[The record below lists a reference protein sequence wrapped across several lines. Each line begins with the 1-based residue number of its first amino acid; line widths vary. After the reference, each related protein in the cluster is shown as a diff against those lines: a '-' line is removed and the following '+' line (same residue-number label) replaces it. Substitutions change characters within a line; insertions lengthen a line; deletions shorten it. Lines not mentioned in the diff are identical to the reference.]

1 MRCPARHQHHH
12 RNTLTKG
19 TIMADAIDN
28 TAGRYS
34 FADSRNDAWHQLGQQ
49 VGHEMTPAE
58 ALEAAHMNG
67 WNVRK
72 EALIAQ
78 VEHPVWGKLDT
89 PVPGKF
95 VVIRDNPH
103 TLKPEALGVV
113 GDRFQP
119 FQNEETTDLL
129 YDITDQSGAHI
140 QTIGALDGGRRTFVT
155 MLMPTHVEF
164 TGQGGF
170 ADKTEVYLAVINHHD
185 GEGSLRAIISPI
197 RIVCANTQRL
207 AESMAVSTVALRHT
221 GAPTAKLAEV
231 RNLLGI
237 TFKYIDTYATEMEAL
252 VKAERDEAWVRAV
265 FNEVFGVNKADSD
278 KMRTGRVERVTQVME
293 VMRQSPSIKPFA
305 GTAYGAYNAVTE
317 YADHFMPVLGKGDA
331 AAKRAVRT
339 LTSPDVAALKSQAF
353 TSLKKALPLTADQVL
368 RWGPVAGDVK
378 EVATV

>member
-1 MRCPARHQHHH
+1 MPAA
-12 RNTLTKG
+12 LDG
-19 TIMADAIDN
+19 
-28 TAGRYS
+28 TAGRFN

-49 VGHEMTPAE
+49 VGHEMAPAE
-58 ALEAAHMNG
+58 ALEAAYMNG

-72 EALIAQ
+72 VAHEQLVDDGLGGTVTVKA
-78 VEHPVWGKLDT
+78 
-89 PVPGKF
+89 PGKWT
-95 VVIRDNPH
+95 VLRTNPH
-103 TLKPEALGVV
+103 TLMPEALGVV

-140 QTIGALDGGRRTFVT
+140 QTIGALDGGRQTFVT

-170 ADKTEVYLAVINHHD
+170 KDSTEVYLAVLNRHD
-185 GEGSLRAIISPI
+185 GEGSLRALISPV

-207 AESMAVSTVALRHT
+207 AESLAVSSVALRHT

-265 FNEVFGVNKADSD
+265 FNEVFDVNKADSD
-278 KMRTGRVERVTQVME
+278 KMRNGRVEKVTQVME
-293 VMRQSPSIKPFA
+293 VMRQSPSIKPFT
-305 GTAYGAYNAVTE
+305 GTAYAAYNAVTE
-317 YADHFMPVLGKGDA
+317 YADHFMPVMGKGDA

-339 LTSPDVAALKSQAF
+339 LTSPDVAALKSNAF
-353 TSLKKALPLTADQVL
+353 VSLKKALPLTADQVL
-368 RWGPVAGDVK
+368 RWGPVAAK